1 MVQHDEAR
9 RSGLRVSCT
18 ALGGGALLLARG
30 VFGQLAPVKIAQPF
44 GQKHALVVRQL
55 AGQLMRLNS
64 L

>member
-1 MVQHDEAR
+1 
-9 RSGLRVSCT
+9 
-18 ALGGGALLLARG
+18 LLARG

-44 GQKHALVVRQL
+44 SQRHTLVVRQF